1 MGMADKKCGGG
12 WKRHVMQRP
21 VLRPEESRV
30 PVREWETRI
39 KKKGDGE
46 EGRNMT

>member
-1 MGMADKKCGGG
+1 VEKKFGGG

-30 PVREWETRI
+30 PVREWETR
-39 KKKGDGE
+39 KRKDDGE
-46 EGRNMT
+46 NGRNMT